1 MSRVAK
7 NPVTVPA
14 GVEVKFGTEALVIKG
29 KNGELSF
36 PLHSDVAIE
45 FNDGKLAFVANN
57 SSKQANAMSGTARA
71 LVSNM
76 VKGVSEGFEK
86 RLQLIGVGY
95 RAQAQGKILN
105 LSLGFSHPIVYE
117 MPEGVSVQTPS
128 QTEIVLTYWI
138 NKLLVKLL
146 LRFVRSVLLSLI
158 KVKVFAM

>member
-86 RLQLIGVGY
+86 
-95 RAQAQGKILN
+95 
-105 LSLGFSHPIVYE
+105 
-117 MPEGVSVQTPS
+117 
-128 QTEIVLTYWI
+128 
-138 NKLLVKLL
+138 
-146 LRFVRSVLLSLI
+146 
-158 KVKVFAM
+158 

>member
-45 FNDGKLAFVANN
+45 FNDGKLTFVANN

-95 RAQAQGKILN
+95 RAQAQ
-105 LSLGFSHPIVYE
+105 
-117 MPEGVSVQTPS
+117 
-128 QTEIVLTYWI
+128 
-138 NKLLVKLL
+138 VK
-146 LRFVRSVLLSLI
+146 S
-158 KVKVFAM
+158 